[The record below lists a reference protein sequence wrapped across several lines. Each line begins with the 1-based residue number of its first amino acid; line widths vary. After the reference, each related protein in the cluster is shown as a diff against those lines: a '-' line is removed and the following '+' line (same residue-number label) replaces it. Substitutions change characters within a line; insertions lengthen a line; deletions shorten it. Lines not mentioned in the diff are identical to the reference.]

1 MEKIPVIILTGPT
14 AVGKTKLSVE
24 LAKELDAQI
33 ISSDSMQIYKYM
45 DIGTAKV
52 TKEEMDGIK
61 HYMIDEVMPDEDFS
75 VSRFQKKTMEYIR
88 KIHSEAKIPILTGGT
103 GLYLNSIIYDMDF
116 SNTKGDNTLR
126 LKLQKEYEEHG
137 KDYLYDKLLKLDKE
151 SAKNIHK
158 NNVKRVIRALEIA
171 LNGEKKGDFSKDL
184 KLNEEIDPIL
194 IILNRNREILY
205 QRINKRVDIMIEQGL
220 LNEVKTLV
228 GMGYNKNMVS
238 MKAIGYKEIMEYL
251 ENEITYEDA
260 IEKIKRE
267 SRRYAKRQITWFKRY
282 EDAYFLDIDN
292 ISFDELKNNIIKK
305 IKDYYH

>member
-24 LAKELDAQI
+24 LAKELNAHI
-33 ISSDSMQIYKYM
+33 ISSDSMQIYKHM

-61 HYMIDEVMPDEDFS
+61 HYMIDEVMPDEEFS
-75 VSRFQKKTMEYIR
+75 VSKFQKKTMEYIR
-88 KIHSEAKIPILTGGT
+88 KIHNEGKIPILTGGT

-116 SNTKGDNTLR
+116 SKTKGDNTLR
-126 LKLQKEYEEHG
+126 LKLQNEYEEHG

-151 SAKNIHK
+151 SAQNIHK

-184 KLNEEIDPIL
+184 KLNSEIEPIL
-194 IILNRNREILY
+194 IILNRNREVLY

-220 LNEVKTLV
+220 LDEVKTLV
-228 GMGYNKNMVS
+228 NMGYNKNMVS

-251 ENEITYEDA
+251 DDEITYEDA
-260 IEKIKRE
+260 IDKIKRE

-282 EDAYFLDIDN
+282 NDACFIDIDD
-292 ISFDELKNNIIKK
+292 IDFDELKNNIIKE
-305 IKDYYH
+305 IKAYYS